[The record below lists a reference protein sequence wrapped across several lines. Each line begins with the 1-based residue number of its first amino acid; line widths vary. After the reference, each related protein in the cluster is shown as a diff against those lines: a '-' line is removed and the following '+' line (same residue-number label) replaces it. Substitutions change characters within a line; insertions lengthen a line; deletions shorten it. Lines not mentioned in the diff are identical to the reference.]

1 MSPALSFLGIA
12 STEGCEFTRQMRQ
25 KEKGKPEPL
34 HPSVFFP
41 SLLFYF
47 LVEFAGKGLIVSS
60 VNRTRKLPHFHSMEF
75 LGS

>member
-1 MSPALSFLGIA
+1 MSPALSFLVIA

-41 SLLFYF
+41 LLFYF
-47 LVEFAGKGLIVSS
+47 LVEFAGKGHIVSS
-60 VNRTRKLPHFHSMEF
+60 ITRTTELPHFHSTKF